1 MTNKTQKNNFF
12 YHICG
17 GCYYGRNDNWVAEFH
32 AFVRSFICGLGSGNL
47 GVWQQASVLEVGL
60 SKAYADFLAPHISR
74 RDGLNVSGFLGGC
87 ALNNDRKNDA
97 GFGFGFAGGRGFT
110 SPVFYSICGGLT

>member
-1 MTNKTQKNNFF
+1 MSNETQKNNFF

-17 GCYYGRNDNWVAEFH
+17 GCYYGRNDNRVAEFH
-32 AFVRSFICGLGSGNL
+32 DFVRSFIYRLGSGN
-47 GVWQQASVLEVGL
+47 VGMWL
-60 SKAYADFLAPHISR
+60 QAPHLSR

-97 GFGFGFAGGRGFT
+97 GFGFTGGRGFT
-110 SPVFYSICGGLT
+110 SSVFYSICGG